1 VLILVSLSQTDWMSL
16 FQGLFT
22 TIKVPTG
29 AHRADGNFFCKMT
42 CSFASGVLSH
52 PRQPLFRI
60 LERKVAGYLVGRGAG
75 SSRNC
80 ACSPSRGSVSDLSEA
95 FDCSGNWGPSLFAGS
110 HNNNRS
116 FNISEPRIN
125 ERIRVPEVRL
135 VGPAGE
141 QVGIV
146 RIEDALRL
154 AAESDLDLV
163 EVAPQAKPPVCKLMD
178 FGKYKYEAA
187 VKAREARK
195 NQTNTVLKE
204 IRFRLKIDT
213 HDYET
218 KRGHALRFL
227 GAGDKVK
234 AMIQFRGRE
243 QQRPEMGIRLLQR
256 FADDVAEVGVV
267 ESSPRIDGRNM
278 VMVVGPLKNKAEAK
292 AEARRATQRAE
303 AKAENEA
310 KASGRVDTSGDDQAP
325 LTQSLAD
332 LLPEGFAIT
341 TEPEAEA
348 PVQEPA
354 PAVEPA
360 VAEAPKQEAPKAA
373 EAPKQEAPKAAA
385 PKAAAPKAAAPKAA
399 EPKVAAPKAAE
410 PKAAPAPKAA
420 AEKPA
425 AAAPAAAPKPAAV
438 PAPPKPVARPAAP
451 KPAARPAPKAVPK
464 PAGKKTT

>member
-1 VLILVSLSQTDWMSL
+1 M
-16 FQGLFT
+16 
-22 TIKVPTG
+22 
-29 AHRADGNFFCKMT
+29 
-42 CSFASGVLSH
+42 
-52 PRQPLFRI
+52 
-60 LERKVAGYLVGRGAG
+60 
-75 SSRNC
+75 
-80 ACSPSRGSVSDLSEA
+80 
-95 FDCSGNWGPSLFAGS
+95 
-110 HNNNRS
+110 
-116 FNISEPRIN
+116 
-125 ERIRVPEVRL
+125 RL

-154 AAESDLDLV
+154 AAEADLDLV

-256 FADDVAEVGVV
+256 FAEDVAEVGVI

-278 VMVVGPLKNKAEAK
+278 VMVIGPLKNKAEAK
-292 AEARRATQRAE
+292 AEARRAAQRAE
-303 AKAENEA
+303 AKAQNEA
-310 KASGRVDTSGDDQAP
+310 KAAGRIDVSGEDAP

-332 LLPEGFAIT
+332 LLPAELLTQAGET
-341 TEPEAEA
+341 QTEETQAEETAPDAVEAEA
-348 PVQEPA
+348 AEVEETPA
-354 PAVEPA
+354 AEEAVVE
-360 VAEAPKQEAPKAA
+360 EAPVVEAAPVVEEAPVV
-373 EAPKQEAPKAAA
+373 EAA
-385 PKAAAPKAAAPKAA
+385 PVVEKAPVVEAAP
-399 EPKVAAPKAAE
+399 VAAPV
-410 PKAAPAPKAA
+410 AAPAPVK
-420 AEKPA
+420 
-425 AAAPAAAPKPAAV
+425 APAPAKAPQQAAS
-438 PAPPKPVARPAAP
+438 KPVVPAAP
-451 KPAARPAPKAVPK
+451 KPAATPVPKPMAKPAVPK
-464 PAGKKTT
+464 PAARPAAPKAAPKPAARKTN

>member
-1 VLILVSLSQTDWMSL
+1 M
-16 FQGLFT
+16 
-22 TIKVPTG
+22 
-29 AHRADGNFFCKMT
+29 
-42 CSFASGVLSH
+42 
-52 PRQPLFRI
+52 
-60 LERKVAGYLVGRGAG
+60 
-75 SSRNC
+75 
-80 ACSPSRGSVSDLSEA
+80 
-95 FDCSGNWGPSLFAGS
+95 
-110 HNNNRS
+110 
-116 FNISEPRIN
+116 
-125 ERIRVPEVRL
+125 RL

-243 QQRPEMGIRLLQR
+243 QQRPEMGLRLLQR
-256 FADDVAEVGVV
+256 FAEDVAEVGVV

-278 VMVVGPLKNKAEAK
+278 VMVIGPLKNKAEAK

-303 AKAENEA
+303 AKAQNEA
-310 KASGRVDTSGDDQAP
+310 KAAGRVDTSGDDQAP

-332 LLPEGFAIT
+332 LLPEGFQVSA
-341 TEPEAEA
+341 EAAAAPEAAVEAAPAAEA
-348 PVQEPA
+348 PA
-354 PAVEPA
+354 
-360 VAEAPKQEAPKAA
+360 AEAPKAAGAPAAEAPKAA
-373 EAPKQEAPKAAA
+373 EAPAAEAPKAAKVAEPKREAPRAEAPKAAPAA
-385 PKAAAPKAAAPKAA
+385 PKAAAPAPKAA
-399 EPKVAAPKAAE
+399 EAE
-410 PKAAPAPKAA
+410 APAP
-420 AEKPA
+420 
-425 AAAPAAAPKPAAV
+425 AAPKPAAV
-438 PAPPKPVARPAAP
+438 PSPPKPVARPAAP
-451 KPAARPAPKAVPK
+451 KPVARPAAPRPTPK
-464 PAGKKTT
+464 PAGKKTN

>member
-1 VLILVSLSQTDWMSL
+1 M
-16 FQGLFT
+16 
-22 TIKVPTG
+22 
-29 AHRADGNFFCKMT
+29 
-42 CSFASGVLSH
+42 
-52 PRQPLFRI
+52 
-60 LERKVAGYLVGRGAG
+60 
-75 SSRNC
+75 
-80 ACSPSRGSVSDLSEA
+80 
-95 FDCSGNWGPSLFAGS
+95 
-110 HNNNRS
+110 
-116 FNISEPRIN
+116 
-125 ERIRVPEVRL
+125 RL

-303 AKAENEA
+303 AKAQNEA
-310 KASGRVDTSGDDQAP
+310 KAAGRVDTSGDDQAP
-325 LTQSLAD
+325 MTQSLAD
-332 LLPEGFAIT
+332 LLPEGFT
-341 TEPEAEA
+341 VSTEPEAPAAESPATEA
-348 PVQEPA
+348 PAADTATVEA
-354 PAVEPA
+354 PEAPKQ
-360 VAEAPKQEAPKAA
+360 EAPKQEAPKAA
-373 EAPKQEAPKAAA
+373 VAPKQEAPKAEAPKAAA
-385 PKAAAPKAAAPKAA
+385 PKAAAPKAAAPA
-399 EPKVAAPKAAE
+399 PKPAVAA
-410 PKAAPAPKAA
+410 
-420 AEKPA
+420 KPE
-425 AAAPAAAPKPAAV
+425 AAAPAAPKPAAV

-464 PAGKKTT
+464 PAGKKTN

>member
-1 VLILVSLSQTDWMSL
+1 LHR
-16 FQGLFT
+16 
-22 TIKVPTG
+22 PT
-29 AHRADGNFFCKMT
+29 FF
-42 CSFASGVLSH
+42 
-52 PRQPLFRI
+52 
-60 LERKVAGYLVGRGAG
+60 
-75 SSRNC
+75 
-80 ACSPSRGSVSDLSEA
+80 EA
-95 FDCSGNWGPSLFAGS
+95 FDCSGNWGPSLFAGN
-110 HNNNRS
+110 HNNHRS

-303 AKAENEA
+303 AKAQNEA

-325 LTQSLAD
+325 MTQSLAD
-332 LLPEGFAIT
+332 LLPEGFT
-341 TEPEAEA
+341 VSTEPEAPA
-348 PVQEPA
+348 ADNA
-354 PAVEPA
+354 PAETPA
-360 VAEAPKQEAPKAA
+360 AAEQEAPKQEAPKAA
-373 EAPKQEAPKAAA
+373 APKQEAPKAAAPKQEAPKAPAAKQEAPKTAAPKQEAPKAAA
-385 PKAAAPKAAAPKAA
+385 PKAAAPAS
-399 EPKVAAPKAAE
+399 
-410 PKAAPAPKAA
+410 
-420 AEKPA
+420 KPA
-425 AAAPAAAPKPAAV
+425 SPAKPEAAAPKPAGV

-451 KPAARPAPKAVPK
+451 KPAARPAPKAAPK
-464 PAGKKTT
+464 PAGKKTN

>member
-1 VLILVSLSQTDWMSL
+1 LLRQL
-16 FQGLFT
+16 
-22 TIKVPTG
+22 G
-29 AHRADGNFFCKMT
+29 AFSICRWNTPHE
-42 CSFASGVLSH
+42 H
-52 PRQPLFRI
+52 
-60 LERKVAGYLVGRGAG
+60 
-75 SSRNC
+75 
-80 ACSPSRGSVSDLSEA
+80 
-95 FDCSGNWGPSLFAGS
+95 
-110 HNNNRS
+110 RS

-141 QVGIV
+141 QVGVV

-310 KASGRVDTSGDDQAP
+310 KAAGRVDVSGEGNAP

-332 LLPEGFAIT
+332 LLPEGFT
-341 TEPEAEA
+341 VRTEATEAPSAEAAPAGVESPAEENAAATETEATAAPAAEA
-348 PVQEPA
+348 PVEEAPAAPA
-354 PAVEPA
+354 PVQ
-360 VAEAPKQEAPKAA
+360 EAPKQAAPKAAKQAAPKREAPKAA
-373 EAPKQEAPKAAA
+373 EKPAVAKAP
-385 PKAAAPKAAAPKAA
+385 
-399 EPKVAAPKAAE
+399 
-410 PKAAPAPKAA
+410 AAPAKAPEA
-420 AEKPA
+420 AKPADA
-425 AAAPAAAPKPAAV
+425 AAAPAAAPKPVAT
-438 PAPPKPVARPAAP
+438 PKPVPRPAAP
-451 KPAARPAPKAVPK
+451 KPAARPAAPRSAAK
-464 PAGKKTT
+464 PGTKKTN

>member
-1 VLILVSLSQTDWMSL
+1 M
-16 FQGLFT
+16 
-22 TIKVPTG
+22 
-29 AHRADGNFFCKMT
+29 
-42 CSFASGVLSH
+42 
-52 PRQPLFRI
+52 
-60 LERKVAGYLVGRGAG
+60 
-75 SSRNC
+75 
-80 ACSPSRGSVSDLSEA
+80 
-95 FDCSGNWGPSLFAGS
+95 
-110 HNNNRS
+110 
-116 FNISEPRIN
+116 
-125 ERIRVPEVRL
+125 RL

-154 AAESDLDLV
+154 AAEADLDLV

-256 FADDVAEVGVV
+256 FAEDVAEVGVI

-278 VMVVGPLKNKAEAK
+278 VMVIGPLKNKAEAK
-292 AEARRATQRAE
+292 AEARRAAQRAE
-303 AKAENEA
+303 AKAQNEA
-310 KASGRVDTSGDDQAP
+310 KAAGRIDVSGEDAP

-332 LLPEGFAIT
+332 LLPADLFTQVEETQAEET
-341 TEPEAEA
+341 TPETVEAEA
-348 PVQEPA
+348 AETEEAPVAEETV
-354 PAVEPA
+354 AVE
-360 VAEAPKQEAPKAA
+360 EAPVVEAAPVVEEAPVV
-373 EAPKQEAPKAAA
+373 EAA
-385 PKAAAPKAAAPKAA
+385 PVVEKAPVVEAAPVVEKAPVVEAAP
-399 EPKVAAPKAAE
+399 V
-410 PKAAPAPKAA
+410 AAPAPAKV
-420 AEKPA
+420 PVQ
-425 AAAPAAAPKPAAV
+425 AAPKPVVPAV
-438 PAPPKPVARPAAP
+438 PKPAATPVPKPMAKPAVPKPAARPAAPKAAP
-451 KPAARPAPKAVPK
+451 KPAAR
-464 PAGKKTT
+464 KTN

>member
-1 VLILVSLSQTDWMSL
+1 
-16 FQGLFT
+16 
-22 TIKVPTG
+22 
-29 AHRADGNFFCKMT
+29 
-42 CSFASGVLSH
+42 
-52 PRQPLFRI
+52 
-60 LERKVAGYLVGRGAG
+60 
-75 SSRNC
+75 
-80 ACSPSRGSVSDLSEA
+80 
-95 FDCSGNWGPSLFAGS
+95 
-110 HNNNRS
+110 
-116 FNISEPRIN
+116 
-125 ERIRVPEVRL
+125 VRL

-243 QQRPEMGIRLLQR
+243 QQRPEMGLRLLQR
-256 FADDVAEVGVV
+256 FAEDVAEVGVV

-278 VMVVGPLKNKAEAK
+278 VMVIGPLKNKAEAK

-303 AKAENEA
+303 AKAQNEA
-310 KASGRVDTSGDDQAP
+310 KAAGRVDVSGKDQAP
-325 LTQSLAD
+325 MTQSLGD
-332 LLPEGFAIT
+332 LLPEGFKVSADT
-341 TEPEAEA
+341 
-348 PVQEPA
+348 
-354 PAVEPA
+354 
-360 VAEAPKQEAPKAA
+360 AA
-373 EAPKQEAPKAAA
+373 EAPAAAATEAPAQEAP
-385 PKAAAPKAAAPKAA
+385 AA
-399 EPKVAAPKAAE
+399 EAPAQEAPATEAVAQEAPAAE
-410 PKAAPAPKAA
+410 APAAAPAPKAA
-420 AEKPA
+420 APAPKAAEPA
-425 AAAPAAAPKPAAV
+425 AAKVPAPQAPKAETPAPAAPKPAAV

-451 KPAARPAPKAVPK
+451 KPVARPAAPRPTPK
-464 PAGKKTT
+464 PAGKKTN

>member
-1 VLILVSLSQTDWMSL
+1 M
-16 FQGLFT
+16 
-22 TIKVPTG
+22 
-29 AHRADGNFFCKMT
+29 
-42 CSFASGVLSH
+42 
-52 PRQPLFRI
+52 
-60 LERKVAGYLVGRGAG
+60 
-75 SSRNC
+75 
-80 ACSPSRGSVSDLSEA
+80 
-95 FDCSGNWGPSLFAGS
+95 
-110 HNNNRS
+110 
-116 FNISEPRIN
+116 
-125 ERIRVPEVRL
+125 RL

-303 AKAENEA
+303 AKAQNEA
-310 KASGRVDTSGDDQAP
+310 KATGRVDVSRDQPAM
-325 LTQSLAD
+325 TQSLAD
-332 LLPEGFAIT
+332 LLPEGFAVT
-341 TEPEAEA
+341 TEEAAPEASTEAAASTSAEAPAETVAAPEAEA
-348 PVQEPA
+348 PVKEEPKQEVPA
-354 PAVEPA
+354 E
-360 VAEAPKQEAPKAA
+360 EAPKQEAPKQEAPKQAA
-373 EAPKQEAPKAAA
+373 PVKEAPKQEAPKREA
-385 PKAAAPKAAAPKAA
+385 PKAAAAPRPAVSRPAVAKAP
-399 EPKVAAPKAAE
+399 V
-410 PKAAPAPKAA
+410 
-420 AEKPA
+420 
-425 AAAPAAAPKPAAV
+425 APKPAEAAPVAPKPAGV
-438 PAPPKPVARPAAP
+438 PAPPPKPVARPAAP
-451 KPAARPAPKAVPK
+451 KPAARPAAPK
-464 PAGKKTT
+464 PGSKKTN

>member
-1 VLILVSLSQTDWMSL
+1 M
-16 FQGLFT
+16 
-22 TIKVPTG
+22 
-29 AHRADGNFFCKMT
+29 
-42 CSFASGVLSH
+42 
-52 PRQPLFRI
+52 
-60 LERKVAGYLVGRGAG
+60 
-75 SSRNC
+75 
-80 ACSPSRGSVSDLSEA
+80 
-95 FDCSGNWGPSLFAGS
+95 
-110 HNNNRS
+110 
-116 FNISEPRIN
+116 
-125 ERIRVPEVRL
+125 RL

-204 IRFRLKIDT
+204 IRFRLKIDK

-256 FADDVAEVGVV
+256 FAEDVAEVGII

-278 VMVVGPLKNKAEAK
+278 VMVIGPLKNKAEAK

-303 AKAENEA
+303 AKAQNEA
-310 KASGRVDTSGDDQAP
+310 KASGRVDTTGEQAP

-332 LLPEGFAIT
+332 LLPEGFKV
-341 TEPEAEA
+341 TEEETKQDTVEAPEAQTAVTEEAPAAEVAPVAEEA
-348 PVQEPA
+348 PVVEEAPAAEEAPVVEEAPA
-354 PAVEPA
+354 PVVEKAP
-360 VAEAPKQEAPKAA
+360 VVEAPAAKAA
-373 EAPKQEAPKAAA
+373 PA
-385 PKAAAPKAAAPKAA
+385 
-399 EPKVAAPKAAE
+399 
-410 PKAAPAPKAA
+410 KAAPAPAKTAPAAKAA
-420 AEKPA
+420 PAEAAPKPVV
-425 AAAPAAAPKPAAV
+425 PAAAPKPAV
-438 PAPPKPVARPAAP
+438 PSAPKPVAKPAAP
-451 KPAARPAPKAVPK
+451 KPAARPAAPKAAPK
-464 PAGKKTT
+464 PASRKTN

>member
-1 VLILVSLSQTDWMSL
+1 M
-16 FQGLFT
+16 
-22 TIKVPTG
+22 
-29 AHRADGNFFCKMT
+29 
-42 CSFASGVLSH
+42 
-52 PRQPLFRI
+52 
-60 LERKVAGYLVGRGAG
+60 
-75 SSRNC
+75 
-80 ACSPSRGSVSDLSEA
+80 
-95 FDCSGNWGPSLFAGS
+95 
-110 HNNNRS
+110 
-116 FNISEPRIN
+116 
-125 ERIRVPEVRL
+125 
-135 VGPAGE
+135 
-141 QVGIV
+141 
-146 RIEDALRL
+146 

-303 AKAENEA
+303 AKAQNEA
-310 KASGRVDTSGDDQAP
+310 KATGRIDVSGDDQAP

-341 TEPEAEA
+341 TEPETEAPEVEA
-348 PVQEPA
+348 PVETPAEAA
-354 PAVEPA
+354 PAAEVPVKEAAPQ
-360 VAEAPKQEAPKAA
+360 EAPKQEAPKV
-373 EAPKQEAPKAAA
+373 EAPKVEAPKAEAPKAAA
-385 PKAAAPKAAAPKAA
+385 PKAAPAPVKAPEAPKAP
-399 EPKVAAPKAAE
+399 
-410 PKAAPAPKAA
+410 AA
-420 AEKPA
+420 AKVPEAAKPA
-425 AAAPAAAPKPAAV
+425 AAVPAPAAPKPAAV
-438 PAPPKPVARPAAP
+438 PMPKPVARPAAP
-451 KPAARPAPKAVPK
+451 KPAARPAPKAAPK

>member
-1 VLILVSLSQTDWMSL
+1 M
-16 FQGLFT
+16 
-22 TIKVPTG
+22 
-29 AHRADGNFFCKMT
+29 
-42 CSFASGVLSH
+42 
-52 PRQPLFRI
+52 
-60 LERKVAGYLVGRGAG
+60 
-75 SSRNC
+75 
-80 ACSPSRGSVSDLSEA
+80 
-95 FDCSGNWGPSLFAGS
+95 
-110 HNNNRS
+110 
-116 FNISEPRIN
+116 
-125 ERIRVPEVRL
+125 RL

-243 QQRPEMGIRLLQR
+243 QQRPEMGLRLLQR
-256 FADDVAEVGVV
+256 FAEDVAEVGVV

-278 VMVVGPLKNKAEAK
+278 VMVIGPLKNKAEAK
-292 AEARRATQRAE
+292 AEARRASQRAE
-303 AKAENEA
+303 AKAQNEA
-310 KASGRVDTSGDDQAP
+310 KAAARVDVSGKDQAP
-325 LTQSLAD
+325 MTQSLGD
-332 LLPEGFAIT
+332 LLPEGFKVS
-341 TEPEAEA
+341 AET
-348 PVQEPA
+348 
-354 PAVEPA
+354 
-360 VAEAPKQEAPKAA
+360 AA
-373 EAPKQEAPKAAA
+373 EAPAEPAQEAPAAEAPAAEAAA
-385 PKAAAPKAAAPKAA
+385 PEAAAPA
-399 EPKVAAPKAAE
+399 E
-410 PKAAPAPKAA
+410 APAPKAA
-420 AEKPA
+420 APAEPAAPA
-425 AAAPAAAPKPAAV
+425 AAKVPAPKAPQAETPAPAAPKPAAV

-451 KPAARPAPKAVPK
+451 KPVARPAAPRPTPK
-464 PAGKKTT
+464 PAGKKTN

>member
-1 VLILVSLSQTDWMSL
+1 
-16 FQGLFT
+16 
-22 TIKVPTG
+22 
-29 AHRADGNFFCKMT
+29 
-42 CSFASGVLSH
+42 
-52 PRQPLFRI
+52 
-60 LERKVAGYLVGRGAG
+60 
-75 SSRNC
+75 
-80 ACSPSRGSVSDLSEA
+80 
-95 FDCSGNWGPSLFAGS
+95 
-110 HNNNRS
+110 
-116 FNISEPRIN
+116 
-125 ERIRVPEVRL
+125 VRL

-141 QVGIV
+141 QVGVV

-310 KASGRVDTSGDDQAP
+310 KASGGGRVDTSGPEAP

-332 LLPEGFAIT
+332 LLPEGYQVR
-341 TEPEAEA
+341 TEAPEAEA
-348 PVQEPA
+348 PEAAAPATEA
-354 PAVEPA
+354 PAVEEPKAEQAAAEKAPA
-360 VAEAPKQEAPKAA
+360 DEAPAPEEPKQEAPKAPA
-373 EAPKQEAPKAAA
+373 TAPKQAAPKADAKPAVSKAPAA
-385 PKAAAPKAAAPKAA
+385 PKAAAPKAAPKA
-399 EPKVAAPKAAE
+399 
-410 PKAAPAPKAA
+410 
-420 AEKPA
+420 PA
-425 AAAPAAAPKPAAV
+425 AAAPAAATPAAEKPAPKPAA
-438 PAPPKPVARPAAP
+438 APKPVARPAAP
-451 KPAARPAPKAVPK
+451 KPAARPAAPKAAPK
-464 PAGKKTT
+464 PGSKKTN

>member
-1 VLILVSLSQTDWMSL
+1 LLRQL
-16 FQGLFT
+16 
-22 TIKVPTG
+22 G
-29 AHRADGNFFCKMT
+29 AF
-42 CSFASGVLSH
+42 
-52 PRQPLFRI
+52 
-60 LERKVAGYLVGRGAG
+60 
-75 SSRNC
+75 
-80 ACSPSRGSVSDLSEA
+80 SVCRWNTNHE
-95 FDCSGNWGPSLFAGS
+95 
-110 HNNNRS
+110 HRS

-243 QQRPEMGIRLLQR
+243 QQRPEMGLRLLQR
-256 FADDVAEVGVV
+256 FAEDVAEVGVV

-278 VMVVGPLKNKAEAK
+278 VMVIGPLKNKAEAK

-303 AKAENEA
+303 AKAQNEA
-310 KASGRVDTSGDDQAP
+310 KAAGRIDVSGDDQVP

-332 LLPEGFAIT
+332 LLPEGFQVN
-341 TEPEAEA
+341 TEAAPEAPVAAAPEAAVEAPAAEA
-348 PVQEPA
+348 PAEAPKQPA
-354 PAVEPA
+354 EAPKQPAEAPKQ
-360 VAEAPKQEAPKAA
+360 EAPKQEAPKAA
-373 EAPKQEAPKAAA
+373 EPKREAPKAAA
-385 PKAAAPKAAAPKAA
+385 PKAAPAK
-399 EPKVAAPKAAE
+399 
-410 PKAAPAPKAA
+410 APAPKAA
-420 AEKPA
+420 APA
-425 AAAPAAAPKPAAV
+425 APQAAEAEAPAPAAPKPAAV

-451 KPAARPAPKAVPK
+451 KPGARPAVPRAPK

>member
-1 VLILVSLSQTDWMSL
+1 M
-16 FQGLFT
+16 
-22 TIKVPTG
+22 
-29 AHRADGNFFCKMT
+29 
-42 CSFASGVLSH
+42 
-52 PRQPLFRI
+52 
-60 LERKVAGYLVGRGAG
+60 
-75 SSRNC
+75 
-80 ACSPSRGSVSDLSEA
+80 
-95 FDCSGNWGPSLFAGS
+95 
-110 HNNNRS
+110 
-116 FNISEPRIN
+116 N

-303 AKAENEA
+303 AKAQNEA
-310 KASGRVDTSGDDQAP
+310 KASGRVDTSGEDQAP
-325 LTQSLAD
+325 MTQSLAD
-332 LLPEGFAIT
+332 LLPEGFT
-341 TEPEAEA
+341 VSTEPEAAAPEQEA
-348 PVQEPA
+348 PKQEA
-354 PAVEPA
+354 PEAAAPEQEAPKA
-360 VAEAPKQEAPKAA
+360 AAPKQEAPKAA
-373 EAPKQEAPKAAA
+373 APKQEAPKAAATKAAPKQEAPKAAA
-385 PKAAAPKAAAPKAA
+385 PKAA
-399 EPKVAAPKAAE
+399 
-410 PKAAPAPKAA
+410 PAP
-420 AEKPA
+420 KPA
-425 AAAPAAAPKPAAV
+425 AAASPEAAAPAAPKPAAV

-464 PAGKKTT
+464 PAGKKTN

>member
-1 VLILVSLSQTDWMSL
+1 
-16 FQGLFT
+16 
-22 TIKVPTG
+22 
-29 AHRADGNFFCKMT
+29 
-42 CSFASGVLSH
+42 
-52 PRQPLFRI
+52 
-60 LERKVAGYLVGRGAG
+60 
-75 SSRNC
+75 
-80 ACSPSRGSVSDLSEA
+80 
-95 FDCSGNWGPSLFAGS
+95 
-110 HNNNRS
+110 
-116 FNISEPRIN
+116 
-125 ERIRVPEVRL
+125 VRL

-243 QQRPEMGIRLLQR
+243 QQRPEMGLRLLQR
-256 FADDVAEVGVV
+256 FAEDVGEVGVV

-278 VMVVGPLKNKAEAK
+278 VMVIGPLKNKAEAK

-303 AKAENEA
+303 AKAQNEA
-310 KASGRVDTSGDDQAP
+310 KAAGRVDTSGDDQAP

-332 LLPEGFAIT
+332 LLPEGFQVS
-341 TEPEAEA
+341 TEAAEQDAPAAAEAAAPEAAVEAPSVPVEAAPAAEA
-348 PVQEPA
+348 PSEA
-354 PAVEPA
+354 PK
-360 VAEAPKQEAPKAA
+360 VAEASKVAKEAEPKREAPKAEAPKAA
-373 EAPKQEAPKAAA
+373 PKAAPAALRAAA
-385 PKAAAPKAAAPKAA
+385 PKAAAP
-399 EPKVAAPKAAE
+399 AE
-410 PKAAPAPKAA
+410 PKAPVVESPAP
-420 AEKPA
+420 
-425 AAAPAAAPKPAAV
+425 AAPKPAAA

-451 KPAARPAPKAVPK
+451 KPVARPAAPRPTPK

>member
-1 VLILVSLSQTDWMSL
+1 
-16 FQGLFT
+16 
-22 TIKVPTG
+22 
-29 AHRADGNFFCKMT
+29 
-42 CSFASGVLSH
+42 
-52 PRQPLFRI
+52 
-60 LERKVAGYLVGRGAG
+60 
-75 SSRNC
+75 
-80 ACSPSRGSVSDLSEA
+80 
-95 FDCSGNWGPSLFAGS
+95 
-110 HNNNRS
+110 
-116 FNISEPRIN
+116 
-125 ERIRVPEVRL
+125 VRL

-243 QQRPEMGIRLLQR
+243 QQRPEMGLRLLQR
-256 FADDVAEVGVV
+256 FAEDVAEVGVV

-278 VMVVGPLKNKAEAK
+278 VMVIGPLKNKAEAK

-303 AKAENEA
+303 AKAQNEA
-310 KASGRVDTSGDDQAP
+310 KAAGRVDTSGDDQAP
-325 LTQSLAD
+325 LTQSLGD
-332 LLPEGFAIT
+332 LLPEGFTVSAET
-341 TEPEAEA
+341 AAEEATATQEAPAQAEATQAPAAEAEA
-348 PVQEPA
+348 PA
-354 PAVEPA
+354 
-360 VAEAPKQEAPKAA
+360 AEAPAAAPAEAPAEPKAA
-373 EAPKQEAPKAAA
+373 EPKASEPKAAEPKAAA
-385 PKAAAPKAAAPKAA
+385 PKAAAPAASAAPA
-399 EPKVAAPKAAE
+399 
-410 PKAAPAPKAA
+410 APKAA
-420 AEKPA
+420 AE
-425 AAAPAAAPKPAAV
+425 APAPKAPQAETPAPAAPKPAAV

-451 KPAARPAPKAVPK
+451 KPVARPAAPRPTPK
-464 PAGKKTT
+464 PAGKKTN

>member
-1 VLILVSLSQTDWMSL
+1 MRQQL
-16 FQGLFT
+16 
-22 TIKVPTG
+22 G
-29 AHRADGNFFCKMT
+29 AFSICRWNTH
-42 CSFASGVLSH
+42 H
-52 PRQPLFRI
+52 
-60 LERKVAGYLVGRGAG
+60 
-75 SSRNC
+75 
-80 ACSPSRGSVSDLSEA
+80 
-95 FDCSGNWGPSLFAGS
+95 
-110 HNNNRS
+110 NNRS
-116 FNISEPRIN
+116 FDISEPRIN

-256 FADDVAEVGVV
+256 FAEDVAEVGVI

-278 VMVVGPLKNKAEAK
+278 VMVIGPLKNKAEAK
-292 AEARRATQRAE
+292 AEARRAAQRAE
-303 AKAENEA
+303 AKAQNEA
-310 KASGRVDTSGDDQAP
+310 KAAGRIDVSGEDAP

-332 LLPEGFAIT
+332 LLPAELLAQVEEIQ
-341 TEPEAEA
+341 TEETQVEETAPESVEVEVAETEEA
-348 PVQEPA
+348 PVVAEA
-354 PAVEPA
+354 PAVEKVP
-360 VAEAPKQEAPKAA
+360 VVE
-373 EAPKQEAPKAAA
+373 AA
-385 PKAAAPKAAAPKAA
+385 P
-399 EPKVAAPKAAE
+399 VAAPVPVA
-410 PKAAPAPKAA
+410 KAAPV
-420 AEKPA
+420 
-425 AAAPAAAPKPAAV
+425 AAPTPARAPERAAPKPV
-438 PAPPKPVARPAAP
+438 VPAAP
-451 KPAARPAPKAVPK
+451 KPAATPVPKPMAKPAVPK
-464 PAGKKTT
+464 PAARPAAPKAAPKPAARKTN

>member
-1 VLILVSLSQTDWMSL
+1 M
-16 FQGLFT
+16 F
-22 TIKVPTG
+22 
-29 AHRADGNFFCKMT
+29 
-42 CSFASGVLSH
+42 
-52 PRQPLFRI
+52 
-60 LERKVAGYLVGRGAG
+60 
-75 SSRNC
+75 
-80 ACSPSRGSVSDLSEA
+80 EA
-95 FDCSGNWGPSLFAGS
+95 FDCSGNWGPSLFAGIPQQ
-110 HNNNRS
+110 HRS

-146 RIEDALRL
+146 RIDDALRL

-292 AEARRATQRAE
+292 AEARRATQRAD
-303 AKAENEA
+303 AIAQNEA
-310 KASGRVDTSGDDQAP
+310 KASGRIDVSGDDQAP

-348 PVQEPA
+348 PKVESPAAAEA
-354 PAVEPA
+354 PAEAAPA
-360 VAEAPKQEAPKAA
+360 AEVSVKEAAPQAAPKQEAPKQAA
-373 EAPKQEAPKAAA
+373 PKVEAPRAAA
-385 PKAAAPKAAAPKAA
+385 PKAAAPAPKA
-399 EPKVAAPKAAE
+399 
-410 PKAAPAPKAA
+410 AAPAPKAA
-420 AEKPA
+420 APAAKPA
-425 AAAPAAAPKPAAV
+425 AEKPEAAKPAAAAPKPAAV